1 MDDFARGVSV
11 LLKLFFYLMFFGGIL
26 FAIGLVI
33 MFIVERLPRL
43 LAAALMIIVPIVAI
57 YWIVK
62 LIGIIA
68 RKLS

>member
-33 MFIVERLPRL
+33 MFIVECLPRL
-43 LAAALMIIVPIVAI
+43 LAAALMIIVPIVAV

>member
-1 MDDFARGVSV
+1 MDDFLRGVSV
-11 LLKLFFYLMFFGGIL
+11 LLKLFFYLMFFGTIA
-26 FAIGLVI
+26 FFVFIAIWFVWMFLV
-33 MFIVERLPRL
+33 R
-43 LAAALMIIVPIVAI
+43 VAPLVLVGAVAVTAV

>member
-1 MDDFARGVSV
+1 M

-33 MFIVERLPRL
+33 MFIVEALPRL
-43 LAAALMIIVPIVAI
+43 LGTALMFIVPIIAV
-57 YWIVK
+57 YWIIK

>member
-1 MDDFARGVSV
+1 MDDFARGVAV

-33 MFIVERLPRL
+33 MFIVEALPRL
-43 LAAALMIIVPIVAI
+43 LGTALMIVVPIIAI
-57 YWIVK
+57 YWIIK

>member
-33 MFIVERLPRL
+33 MFIVECLPRL
-43 LAAALMIIVPIVAI
+43 LVAALMIIVPIVAI

>member
-1 MDDFARGVSV
+1 MRGVAV

-33 MFIVERLPRL
+33 MFIVEALPRL
-43 LAAALMIIVPIVAI
+43 LGTALMFIVPIIAV
-57 YWIVK
+57 YWIIK

>member
-33 MFIVERLPRL
+33 MFIVECLPRL
-43 LAAALMIIVPIVAI
+43 LVAALMIIVPIVAI

-68 RKLS
+68 RKVS

>member
-1 MDDFARGVSV
+1 MDDFLRGVAV
-11 LLKLFFYLMFFGGIL
+11 LLKLFSYLMFFGGIL

-33 MFIVERLPRL
+33 MFIVEALPRL
-43 LAAALMIIVPIVAI
+43 LGTALMFIVPIIAV
-57 YWIVK
+57 YWIIK